1 MFLKYGR
8 KYLQRSI
15 SLETLH
21 ATIIYNEVFAHFKIV
36 DKYFQK
42 QSVRSTLKVLT
53 KSLKTVFDEFHF
65 MTNSDSFPFSKTFSQ
80 ITHSPPLFLDSQLYL
95 GKSKEFNN
103 QEMKVNIAFK
113 TYSLYLS
120 LNINKSK
127 QIGMILS
134 LKPTQ
139 VFCCPSFSKNI
150 SIPGKLIKYMMFRFL
165 ENAFLSLKIK
175 CRHFQS
181 SPFPVKIIS

>member
-1 MFLKYGR
+1 M
-8 KYLQRSI
+8 
-15 SLETLH
+15 LH
-21 ATIIYNEVFAHFKIV
+21 ATIIYNEVFAHFKRV

-42 QSVRSTLKVLT
+42 QSVKSTLKVLT

-127 QIGMILS
+127 QIDMILS